1 MPALCRDCFHHAAE
15 DFTRCPACASRRV
28 IAHPDLFRLTVAHID
43 CDAFYASVEKRDRP
57 ELATRPVIVGGGTR
71 GVVAACCYIA
81 RLSGVRSAMPM
92 FKARAACPDAV
103 VIKPDIAKYAREG
116 SRIRAMMEALT
127 PLVQPL
133 SIDEAVLD
141 LAGTE
146 ALHGAPPAAVLAR
159 FANAVERE
167 VGVTVSVGLAANRLM
182 AKLAAERDKP
192 RGFAVIGA
200 QEAAAWLAP
209 QSVAVLPGVGPAM
222 AKRLSAA
229 GFVRLGQLAALDA
242 KAALTRFGAD
252 GPALVAR
259 ARGEDDRPVNPARE
273 TKSISAETTF
283 DADISALVA
292 LEGPLW
298 LLCEKLARRLKDKG
312 FAAGGVVLKLKSA
325 DFALRTRSQRLAEP
339 SLLPEVIFAAARPLL
354 RREVDGTAFRLI
366 GIGAQPLASAGQA
379 DRGDLADPE
388 APRRAARWKAME
400 ALRAKFGEDA
410 VVAGRG
416 FAPKP
421 NNAEAEQPNAAA
433 QPGSGRKP

>member
-1 MPALCRDCFHHAAE
+1 
-15 DFTRCPACASRRV
+15 
-28 IAHPDLFRLTVAHID
+28 
-43 CDAFYASVEKRDRP
+43 
-57 ELATRPVIVGGGTR
+57 
-71 GVVAACCYIA
+71 
-81 RLSGVRSAMPM
+81 
-92 FKARAACPDAV
+92 
-103 VIKPDIAKYAREG
+103 
-116 SRIRAMMEALT
+116 MMEALT

-242 KAALTRFGAD
+242 KAALTRFGVE

-283 DADISALVA
+283 DADISALAA

-354 RREVDGTAFRLI
+354 QREVDGTAFRLI
-366 GIGAQPLASAGQA
+366 GIGAQPLASADQA

>member
-15 DFTRCPACASRRV
+15 DFTRCPSCGSRRV
-28 IAHPDLFRLTVAHID
+28 VAHPDLFRLTVAHID
-43 CDAFYASVEKRDRP
+43 CDAFYASVEKRDQP

-103 VIKPDIAKYAREG
+103 VIKPDIAKYAHEG
-116 SRIRAMMEALT
+116 ARIRAMMEALT

-141 LAGTE
+141 LRGTE
-146 ALHGAPPAAVLAR
+146 ALHNAPPAVVLAR
-159 FANAVERE
+159 FAQAVERE
-167 VGVTVSVGLAANRLM
+167 VGVTVSVGLATNRLM

-192 RGFAVIGA
+192 RGFAVIGVG
-200 QEAAAWLAP
+200 EAAAWLAP
-209 QSVAVLPGVGPAM
+209 QCVAVLPGVGPAM
-222 AKRLSAA
+222 AKRLAAA

-242 KAALTRFGAD
+242 RAALARFGAD

-259 ARGEDDRPVNPARE
+259 ARGQDDRPVNPARE

-283 DADISALVA
+283 DADIAALAA
-292 LEGPLW
+292 LEAPLW
-298 LLCEKLARRLKDKG
+298 HLCEKLARRLKEKG
-312 FAAGGVVLKLKSA
+312 FAAGGLVLKLKTA
-325 DFALRTRSQRLAEP
+325 DFALRTRSQRLPEP

-354 RREVDGTAFRLI
+354 QKEADGTAFRLI
-366 GIGAQPLASAGQA
+366 GIGAQPLAPAGQA

-400 ALRAKFGEDA
+400 ALRARFGEDA
-410 VVAGRG
+410 VMAGRG
-416 FAPKP
+416 FKAKSAPE
-421 NNAEAEQPNAAA
+421 AEAGNGE
-433 QPGSGRKP
+433 K

>member
-15 DFTRCPACASRRV
+15 DFTRCPACGSRRV
-28 IAHPDLFRLTVAHID
+28 AAHPDLFHLTVAHID
-43 CDAFYASVEKRDRP
+43 CDAFYASVEKRDQP

-92 FKARAACPDAV
+92 FKASAACPDAV

-116 SRIRAMMEALT
+116 ARIRAMMETLT

-146 ALHGAPPAAVLAR
+146 ALHNAPPAVVLAR
-159 FANAVERE
+159 FAQAVERE

-192 RGFAVIGA
+192 RGFAVIGPG
-200 QEAAAWLAP
+200 EAAAWLAP

-222 AKRLSAA
+222 AKRLASA

-242 KAALTRFGAD
+242 RAALARFGAD
-252 GPALVAR
+252 GTALVAR
-259 ARGEDDRPVNPARE
+259 ARGEDNRPVNPARE

-283 DADISALVA
+283 EADISAVAA
-292 LEGPLW
+292 LEAPLW
-298 LLCEKLARRLKDKG
+298 RLCEKLARRLKEKG
-312 FAAGGVVLKLKSA
+312 FAAGGVVLKMKSA

-339 SLLPEVIFAAARPLL
+339 SLLPEVIFAAAKPLL
-354 RREVDGTAFRLI
+354 QKEADGTAFRLI
-366 GIGAQPLASAGQA
+366 GIGAQPLAPAAQA

-410 VVAGRG
+410 VIAGRG
-416 FAPKP
+416 FALKP
-421 NNAEAEQPNAAA
+421 NTPA
-433 QPGSGRKP
+433 SGKTE

>member
-15 DFTRCPACASRRV
+15 DFTRCPSCGSRRI

-43 CDAFYASVEKRDRP
+43 CDAFYASVEKRDQP

-116 SRIRAMMEALT
+116 ARIRAMMEALT

-141 LAGTE
+141 LRGTE
-146 ALHGAPPAAVLAR
+146 ALHNAPPAVVLAR
-159 FANAVERE
+159 FALAVERE

-200 QEAAAWLAP
+200 GEAAAWLAP

-222 AKRLSAA
+222 AKRLAAA

-242 KAALTRFGAD
+242 RAALARFGAD

-259 ARGEDDRPVNPARE
+259 ARGEDNRAVNPARE

-283 DADISALVA
+283 DTDIALLAA
-292 LEGPLW
+292 LEAPLW
-298 LLCEKLARRLKDKG
+298 QLCEKLARRLKDKG
-312 FAAGGVVLKLKSA
+312 FAAGGLVLKLKTA
-325 DFALRTRSQRLAEP
+325 DFALRTRSQRLPEP

-354 RREVDGTAFRLI
+354 QREADGTAFRLI
-366 GIGAQPLASAGQA
+366 GIGAQPLAPADQA

-388 APRRAARWKAME
+388 APRRAARWQAME
-400 ALRAKFGEDA
+400 ALRARFGEDA
-410 VVAGRG
+410 VMAGRG
-416 FAPKP
+416 FKAKPAP
-421 NNAEAEQPNAAA
+421 EAEPESNE
-433 QPGSGRKP
+433 K

>member
-1 MPALCRDCFHHAAE
+1 MPVLCRDCFHHAAE
-15 DFTRCPACASRRV
+15 DFTRCPACGSRRV

-43 CDAFYASVEKRDRP
+43 CDAFYASVEKRDQP

-103 VIKPDIAKYAREG
+103 VIKPDISKYAREG
-116 SRIRAMMEALT
+116 ARIRAMMEALT

-141 LAGTE
+141 LCGTE
-146 ALHGAPPAAVLAR
+146 ALHNAPPAAVLAR
-159 FANAVERE
+159 FAQAVERE

-200 QEAAAWLAP
+200 GEAAAWLAP

-222 AKRLSAA
+222 AKRLASA

-242 KAALTRFGAD
+242 RAALARFGTD

-259 ARGEDDRPVNPARE
+259 AL
-273 TKSISAETTF
+273 SA
-283 DADISALVA
+283 
-292 LEGPLW
+292 
-298 LLCEKLARRLKDKG
+298 K
-312 FAAGGVVLKLKSA
+312 
-325 DFALRTRSQRLAEP
+325 
-339 SLLPEVIFAAARPLL
+339 
-354 RREVDGTAFRLI
+354 
-366 GIGAQPLASAGQA
+366 
-379 DRGDLADPE
+379 
-388 APRRAARWKAME
+388 
-400 ALRAKFGEDA
+400 
-410 VVAGRG
+410 
-416 FAPKP
+416 
-421 NNAEAEQPNAAA
+421 
-433 QPGSGRKP
+433 

>member
-1 MPALCRDCFHHAAE
+1 
-15 DFTRCPACASRRV
+15 
-28 IAHPDLFRLTVAHID
+28 
-43 CDAFYASVEKRDRP
+43 
-57 ELATRPVIVGGGTR
+57 
-71 GVVAACCYIA
+71 
-81 RLSGVRSAMPM
+81 M

-116 SRIRAMMEALT
+116 ARIRAMMEALT

-141 LAGTE
+141 LRGTE
-146 ALHGAPPAAVLAR
+146 ALHNAPPAAVLAR
-159 FANAVERE
+159 FAQGVERE

-200 QEAAAWLAP
+200 GEAATWLAP
-209 QSVAVLPGVGPAM
+209 QSVGLLPGVGPAM
-222 AKRLSAA
+222 TKRLAGA

-242 KAALTRFGAD
+242 RAALARFGAD

-259 ARGEDDRPVNPARE
+259 ARGQDDRPVNPARE

-283 DADISALVA
+283 DTDITALAA
-292 LEGPLW
+292 LEAALW
-298 LLCEKLARRLKDKG
+298 QLCEKLARRLKEKG
-312 FAAGGVVLKLKSA
+312 FAAGGVVLKLKTA
-325 DFALRTRSQRLAEP
+325 DFALRTRSQRLPEP

-354 RREVDGTAFRLI
+354 QKEAESAAFRLI
-366 GIGAQPLASAGQA
+366 GIGAQPLALADQA

-400 ALRAKFGEDA
+400 VLRARFGEDA
-410 VVAGRG
+410 VMAGRG
-416 FAPKP
+416 FAARPNHAKTGKP
-421 NNAEAEQPNAAA
+421 E
-433 QPGSGRKP
+433 GS